1 MLEQKTEQRDKI
13 SWAQEMRDQWKRAC
27 DIKLL
32 VFEVH
37 I

>member
-1 MLEQKTEQRDKI
+1 MLKQKTEQRDKMTW
-13 SWAQEMRDQWKRAC
+13 SQEMRDQWKRAC

-32 VFEVH
+32 QYEVN